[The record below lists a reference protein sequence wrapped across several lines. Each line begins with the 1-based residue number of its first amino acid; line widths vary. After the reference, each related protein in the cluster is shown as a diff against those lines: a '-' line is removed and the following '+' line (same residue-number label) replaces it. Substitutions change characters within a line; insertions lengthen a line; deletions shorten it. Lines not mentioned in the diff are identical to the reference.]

1 MSVHAARVVHVSVDR
16 DWREVYAFASKPE
29 NMPRWASG
37 LAAGLKQDGEDWIG
51 DGGPIGEIRVRF
63 APDNPFGV
71 IDHMVTLA
79 DGTVVNNALR
89 VTPNH
94 DGAEVSF
101 VVIRQ
106 AAQDDA
112 AFEADAAH
120 VAQDLAALK
129 RLLET

>member
-1 MSVHAARVVHVSVDR
+1 MPVAAARVVHLSIDR
-16 DWREVYAFASKPE
+16 DWRAVYAFASDPE
-29 NMPRWASG
+29 NMPRWALG
-37 LAAGLKQDGEDWIG
+37 LAAGLKRDGDDWIG

-71 IDHMVTLA
+71 IDHTVTLA
-79 DGTVVNNALR
+79 DGVVVENALR

-101 VVIRQ
+101 TVIRQ

-112 AFEADAAH
+112 AFKADAAH
-120 VAQDLAALK
+120 VRRDLEALK

>member
-1 MSVHAARVVHVSVDR
+1 MSVAAARVVHLSIDR
-16 DWREVYAFASKPE
+16 DWREVYAFASDPR

-37 LAAGLKQDGEDWIG
+37 LAAGLKRDGDDWIG

-63 APDNPFGV
+63 APENAFGV
-71 IDHMVTLA
+71 IDHTVTLA
-79 DGTVVNNALR
+79 DGTVVENALR
-89 VTPNH
+89 ITPNH

-101 VVIRQ
+101 TVIRQ
-106 AAQDDA
+106 ASQDDA

-120 VAQDLAALK
+120 VAQDLATLK